1 MLPLRNDQPTSTRPF
16 ITFTLIA
23 INILVFSWEFILTAG
38 FNNRSAVGELF
49 FSLGAIPILVV
60 DAIQNLRVEGLLTV
74 LTSMFLHGGP
84 AHIFGNMLFLF
95 VFGNNIE
102 DKFGHIRFLLLYL
115 LFGATGAVT
124 HSYIAVISEGITFCQ
139 SQLFGIAATCTPAVG
154 ASGAISGILGAFL
167 ILFPRSN
174 VINVFFVLYII
185 RLVRLP
191 AFLYLGFWFLIQFF
205 FGALG
210 TGSSV
215 AYWAHVGGFVAGA
228 LVALPTKLFWRR
240 NWQ

>member
-1 MLPLRNDQPTSTRPF
+1 MLPLRNDQPTSTRPY
-16 ITFTLIA
+16 ITFSLIA
-23 INILVFSWEFILTAG
+23 TNILIFAWEFTVTAG
-38 FNNRSAVGELF
+38 FNNRPAVGELF

-60 DAIQNLRVEGLLTV
+60 DALSSLRVEGLLTI

-102 DKFGHIRFLLLYL
+102 DTFGHVRFLILYL
-115 LFGATGAVT
+115 LFGAAGAIA

-139 SQLFGIAATCTPAVG
+139 SQLFGVVATCTPAIG
-154 ASGAISGILGAFL
+154 ASGAISGVLGAYL
-167 ILFPRSN
+167 VLFPRSK
-174 VINVFFVLYII
+174 VINVFFILYMI

-191 AFLYLGFWFLIQFF
+191 AFLYLGFWFLLQFF

-210 TGSSV
+210 TGSGV

-228 LVALPTKLFWRR
+228 LAALPARLLWRR
-240 NWQ
+240 NEY